1 MTSAQTSYA
10 SNAITCRTPELLES
24 SSGVHFMPK
33 SSIHLLFHLLLD
45 LQAVRKD
52 DPDQMLRHGD
62 YTREGLADEIVIIG
76 KGSVKVYAQI

>member
-24 SSGVHFMPK
+24 SSGAHFMPK

-45 LQAVRKD
+45 LQAARKD
-52 DPDQMLRHGD
+52 DPDQMFRHGD
-62 YTREGLADEIVIIG
+62 HARKGLADEVIVR
-76 KGSVKVYAQI
+76 